1 MPSENPVLSSTTVVW
16 GEWAAWPLEAPGGYF
31 CFPDNKETHAG
42 LSQPSPSPPQG
53 RGEKQGRGPATV
65 REVRGEAGS
74 GSLRG
79 GLVAA
84 HLGKLGGRARD
95 RASVRGSGEGAFR
108 GWDGIW
114 IHLIRSEE
122 WLMIHKRSSPTEVDK
137 LPRSL
142 QQSWRTYLV
151 RKFSLNQDF
160 MASILLHRKRE
171 IISNWRN
178 KCRE

>member
-1 MPSENPVLSSTTVVW
+1 
-16 GEWAAWPLEAPGGYF
+16 
-31 CFPDNKETHAG
+31 
-42 LSQPSPSPPQG
+42 
-53 RGEKQGRGPATV
+53 
-65 REVRGEAGS
+65 
-74 GSLRG
+74 
-79 GLVAA
+79 
-84 HLGKLGGRARD
+84 
-95 RASVRGSGEGAFR
+95 
-108 GWDGIW
+108 
-114 IHLIRSEE
+114 
-122 WLMIHKRSSPTEVDK
+122 MIHKRSSPTEVDK